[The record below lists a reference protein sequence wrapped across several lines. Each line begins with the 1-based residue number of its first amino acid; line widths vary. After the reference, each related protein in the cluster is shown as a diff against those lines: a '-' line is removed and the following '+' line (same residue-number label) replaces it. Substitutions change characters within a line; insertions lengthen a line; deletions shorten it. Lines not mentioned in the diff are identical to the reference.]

1 MSGGPKRG
9 YSWPPFEPGHELSM
23 RHGAYATLHLRP
35 RVEEIA
41 TRLREAMGGEF
52 DDRFTPALEA
62 GALAAARVERALG
75 HVLAPDVTEE
85 ELAEKLDANARGWL
99 RLYVQ
104 TLEALGLT
112 PKVDGGAGSAGPVTI
127 VIGTAF
133 PGVVRPVADVE
144 LDGSDVLELHEG
156 EGAAETSVRTLHI
169 GASEPVPLDARAERS
184 GTLPLGEE
192 PPDAA

>member
-1 MSGGPKRG
+1 MTAKQPAKRRAGAARGSGRGGPKRD

-41 TRLREAMGGEF
+41 TRLREAMGEEF

-75 HVLAPDVTEE
+75 HVLSPDVTEE
-85 ELAEKLDANARGWL
+85 ALAEKLDANARGWL

-112 PKVDGGAGSAGPVTI
+112 PKVDSGSHAAGPVTLTI
-127 VIGTAF
+127 VSAF
-133 PGVVRPVADVE
+133 PSIVRSADVE
-144 LDGSDVLELHEG
+144 VEAADVVELEAG
-156 EGAAETSVRTLHI
+156 PPAGGTS
-169 GASEPVPLDARAERS
+169 
-184 GTLPLGEE
+184 
-192 PPDAA
+192 